1 MTERD
6 KRQGGRPFKSGAKKD
21 FGKTPFGKPRG
32 ASKGKSTR
40 DARPPKAY
48 EGERIAKAMARAG
61 ACSRRDAEEWIA
73 AGRVAVNGRTLE
85 SPAFNV
91 TSADKITIDGR
102 PMAARDR
109 TRLFLFHKPRGY
121 VTTDHDPE
129 GRETIFDYL
138 SQRHPDLPRLM
149 TVGRLDINT
158 EGLLLMTND
167 GGLARTLE
175 LPQTGWLRRYRVRAH
190 GETDQAALDT
200 LAKGVTV
207 DGVDYAPI
215 EAKHDRVQ
223 GANTWLTLGLRE
235 GKNREVRRVLGSIG
249 LDVNRLIRVS
259 YGPFQLGELAEGAVE
274 EVKTR
279 VLRDQLGPSLIAQS
293 QADFETPARV
303 DDERRPMRRERSER
317 GPERR
322 DRSEREFSRDRD
334 DRAPRGRGVDR
345 EDRARPPRA
354 SEGRLGR
361 QNFERRDERAEP
373 EPKRERPKGGPRK
386 HVSALRADRDKRM
399 HEDDRV
405 KIERSET
412 ADRKGRAVKVER
424 VVSSA
429 PKAGEDTRNARRFKA
444 ERGGDRPMRRGRE
457 EQRGERSTRAERSEQ
472 RRDAGSN
479 RRSPSPAL
487 PRFAGEGA
495 DSRRGEHS
503 RSRAS
508 GVPSP
513 ARSKS
518 AVADFDRRRGRDRE
532 GAEPQREHRRDGAKR
547 FSRDE
552 RGGDRPFKRSDK
564 PGGERKGPRP
574 GGSRPGADRNG
585 QRPGGSRPGGDRPR
599 SGGPR
604 KPRGKD

>member
-1 MTERD
+1 M
-6 KRQGGRPFKSGAKKD
+6 K
-21 FGKTPFGKPRG
+21 
-32 ASKGKSTR
+32 
-40 DARPPKAY
+40 
-48 EGERIAKAMARAG
+48 GERIAKAMARAG

-102 PMAARDR
+102 PMAARDK

-158 EGLLLMTND
+158 EGLLLLTND

-200 LAKGVTV
+200 LAKGVSV

-215 EAKHDRVQ
+215 EARHDRVQ

-259 YGPFQLGELAEGAVE
+259 YGPFQLGELGEGAVE

-293 QADFETPARV
+293 QADFDAPARE
-303 DDERRPMRRERSER
+303 DDERRPPTRQ
-317 GPERR
+317 
-322 DRSEREFSRDRD
+322 REFSSDREE
-334 DRAPRGRGVDR
+334 RAPRGRPERASRDRPDR
-345 EDRARPPRA
+345 ERSPRA

-361 QNFERRDERAEP
+361 DKFERRDERAEP
-373 EPKRERPKGGPRK
+373 EPKRERPKSGPRK
-386 HVSALRADRDKRM
+386 HVSTLRVERDKRM
-399 HEDDRV
+399 TDEDRV

-424 VVSSA
+424 VVSVA
-429 PKAGEDTRNARRFKA
+429 PKAGEDSRNARRFKA

-457 EQRGERSTRAERSEQ
+457 ERGDGRSQHGERPQRGDDRRAPRAEGRAERPYSP
-472 RRDAGSN
+472 RPSRDGGD
-479 RRSPSPAL
+479 RPQ
-487 PRFAGEGA
+487 RFA
-495 DSRRGEHS
+495 
-503 RSRAS
+503 RSRDD
-508 GVPSP
+508 
-513 ARSKS
+513 AR
-518 AVADFDRRRGRDRE
+518 
-532 GAEPQREHRRDGAKR
+532 PQREGQRDGAKR

-552 RGGDRPFKRSDK
+552 RGGDRPFKRTDK
-564 PGGERKGPRP
+564 PGGDRK
-574 GGSRPGADRNG
+574 G
-585 QRPGGSRPGGDRPR
+585 QRPGGDERRGPRSGSGRTGGDRPR
-599 SGGPR
+599 GAGPR
-604 KPRGKD
+604 KPPRGKK